1 MERIGHVLLNFCF
14 VCLLL
19 TFIPSCRNRDTVES
33 FEKEQKNIR
42 HRSARFLL
50 DQYDANKF
58 DFDWLGMKLSATFT
72 EPESELTFN
81 ATIRMRKDSVIWVSV
96 TPMLGI
102 EVIRMMLT
110 PDSLFFLSKAP
121 GNEFVYRGP
130 FTELCNLT
138 QTQIEFDMLQ
148 DLFIGNA
155 LALET
160 DERRFRSEE
169 DGGQHLLISK
179 YRRKVRRMVGVDDS
193 DLIND
198 TLYVD
203 PNDPRYL
210 KAIRKVDEDGLIISR
225 YWLDP
230 VHYRLEK
237 SIFNDLLRSRTMEI
251 EYTNFQFDGEQVYPT
266 AGLLKLDNFITQRKM
281 QYEITRLSSG
291 KPYDFPFEVSSNY
304 PIRDSL

>member
-1 MERIGHVLLNFCF
+1 MERIGHVLLNFFC

-19 TFIPSCRNRDTVES
+19 AFIPSCRHRDAVES
-33 FEKEQKNIR
+33 SEKEQKNIR

-50 DQYDANKF
+50 DQYGANKF
-58 DFDWLGMKLSATFT
+58 DFDWLGMKLSATYT
-72 EPESELTFN
+72 EPESELNFN

-121 GNEFVYRGP
+121 GNEFIYRGP
-130 FTELCNLT
+130 FSELCNLT

-266 AGLLKLDNFITQRKM
+266 VGVLMLDNFITQRKM

>member
-1 MERIGHVLLNFCF
+1 MERMSR
-14 VCLLL
+14 LLL
-19 TFIPSCRNRDTVES
+19 QVICGCACVFAIQACRRQETVETPIKD
-33 FEKEQKNIR
+33 EKDAR

-50 DQYDANKF
+50 DQYQANKF
-58 DFDWLGMKLSATFT
+58 DFDWLGMKLAAVYT
-72 EPESELTFN
+72 EPESELSFN

-102 EVIRMMLT
+102 EVIRMLLT

-121 GNEFVYRGP
+121 GNEFIYRGP
-130 FTELCNLT
+130 FSELCNLT

-169 DGGQHLLISK
+169 DGSQHLLISK

-193 DLIND
+193 DLAND
-198 TLYVD
+198 TIYVD

-230 VHYRLEK
+230 VHFRLEK
-237 SIFNDLLRSRTMEI
+237 SVFNDLLRSRTMEI
-251 EYTNFQFDGEQVYPT
+251 EYSNFQFDGEQVYPT
-266 AGLLKLDNFITQRKM
+266 IGKLKLDNFITLREI

-304 PIRDSL
+304 PVRDSL

>member
-1 MERIGHVLLNFCF
+1 MERIGRVVLICCCTAF
-14 VCLLL
+14 LLL
-19 TFIPSCRNRDTVES
+19 MQSCRHRETAESPSRD
-33 FEKEQKNIR
+33 QKNIR

-50 DQYDANKF
+50 DQYASNKF
-58 DFDWLGMKLSATFT
+58 DFDWLGMKLSAVYS
-72 EPESELTFN
+72 EPESELNFN

-130 FTELCNLT
+130 FTELCELT

-169 DGGQHLLISK
+169 DHNQHLLISK

-193 DLIND
+193 DLIDD
-198 TLYVD
+198 TIYVD
-203 PNDPRYL
+203 PQDPRYL
-210 KAIRKVDEDGLIISR
+210 KTIRKVDEDGLIISR

-230 VHYRLEK
+230 IHFRLER
-237 SIFNDLLRSRTMEI
+237 SVFNDLLRNRTMEI
-251 EYTNFQFDGEQVYPT
+251 EYSNFQFDGEQVYPT
-266 AGLLKLDNFITQRKM
+266 KGNLKLNNFQMIREI
-281 QYEITRLSSG
+281 QYEISRLSSG